1 MVYRVLMYACFAFV
15 IKRIGVVEAGVAE
28 AGVWWLRWRT
38 REVVEAGVTET
49 EVAETG
55 VVEAEVAET
64 GVVEAGWLRQGG

>member
-1 MVYRVLMYACFAFV
+1 M
-15 IKRIGVVEAGVAE
+15 VAE